1 MRKLF
6 FSAVIGMALAGQAQ
20 VMPSA
25 SAAPAPMSSAASR
38 ALLADLDRSLKA
50 LKENK
55 PQQVIKLLAPWIKD
69 RPQDLRV
76 AHLYAYALSQTGRLE
91 EAKSTLE
98 EALSGNEESA
108 LAFIN
113 LREILAQQAAVS
125 YAKALGRPVP
135 RQQPNLALTP
145 EDLLPPAPEP
155 EPELAAKTP
164 VLDLSTVDLSAF
176 GKEIRLRPRRGQ
188 EPEPSAPSAPSASS
202 AQLTPQGS
210 AVSSVPSSVSSPPP
224 LSTASG
230 GSPSVT
236 PPPFPPTPDLAQTQG
251 SAARAATAARATPA
265 APDRTATPEIIDP
278 REEGKKVADLT
289 RQWARVWAAK
299 DFDAYVAFYSENFE
313 PQQHPTRDDWM
324 EYRKPRV
331 VRPGKVVI
339 EITDLKVRPLSEG
352 YLEVRFRQRYDA
364 SNLKTNASRFL
375 IWAREESGW
384 KIIREEGR

>member
-1 MRKLF
+1 MRKILI
-6 FSAVIGMALAGQAQ
+6 SAVIGIAALSQAQMALAAR
-20 VMPSA
+20 PPISA
-25 SAAPAPMSSAASR
+25 SASR

-55 PQQVIKLLAPWIKD
+55 PQQVIKLLAPWIKEQ
-69 RPQDLRV
+69 PQDLRV

-135 RQQPNLALTP
+135 RQQLNLALTP
-145 EDLLPPAPEP
+145 DDLLPPAPEP
-155 EPELAAKTP
+155 EPELAAKPPT
-164 VLDLSTVDLSAF
+164 LDLSSVDLSAF
-176 GKEIRLRPRRGQ
+176 GKEIRLRPRRG
-188 EPEPSAPSAPSASS
+188 EPEPPASAPPAPQISSAPIIAPQISTPQLNAPPSS
-202 AQLTPQGS
+202 A
-210 AVSSVPSSVSSPPP
+210 AVV
-224 LSTASG
+224 A
-230 GSPSVT
+230 
-236 PPPFPPTPDLAQTQG
+236 PPPFPSTPTTQ
-251 SAARAATAARATPA
+251 AADMPNARAAQ
-265 APDRTATPEIIDP
+265 DRTAPPENIDP

-331 VRPGKVVI
+331 VRPGRVII
-339 EITDLKVRPLSEG
+339 EITDLKVRPLSDG

-364 SNLKTNASRFL
+364 PNLKTNASRFL